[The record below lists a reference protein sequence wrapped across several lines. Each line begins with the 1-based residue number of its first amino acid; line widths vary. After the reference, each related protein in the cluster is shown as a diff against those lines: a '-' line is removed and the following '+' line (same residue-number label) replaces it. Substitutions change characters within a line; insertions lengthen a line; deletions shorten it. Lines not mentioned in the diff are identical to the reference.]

1 MLTRH
6 LRAAWLASVVLIAV
20 ANAVAQAPLPRTTE
34 PADLTTDLHNASPP
48 PSPAPPTQAPAAPTV
63 PPTLH
68 GFNAGATVAGIH
80 DSVVGWSTL
89 FTPTIGY
96 SFNDILSVDAT
107 LPVYMYRLAESLSA
121 RPRRNQQ
128 LVNQRGELGDLVM
141 AMHAQFI
148 PPLFQYQVT
157 AALSAPTGDE
167 DYGLTTGRAT
177 FDVNNHFERTFRRLT
192 PNLELGIGDS
202 STLVN
207 RIVSKN
213 YTTLGPLAHFQAGLG
228 LTLPHDLFFESDAYE
243 QLPIGDQKI
252 YGPSRRGKATIVTGH
267 NVSEDNGF
275 TSSLDLPIDRHT
287 TFTGYYSRSLRLRI
301 DSVGIGLTYV
311 LRAPPQ
317 NPETPL
323 DDLFR

>member
-1 MLTRH
+1 MLTRQV
-6 LRAAWLASVVLIAV
+6 RTVWLASLCLIVLTS
-20 ANAVAQAPLPRTTE
+20 AVAQSPVPRPPE
-34 PADLTTDLHNASPP
+34 PANLPADLHSTASASSLTPP
-48 PSPAPPTQAPAAPTV
+48 AEAAVV
-63 PPTLH
+63 PGITPTLH

-96 SFNDILSVDAT
+96 SFNDIFSVDAT
-107 LPVYMYRLAESLSA
+107 LPIYMYRLAESLSA

-141 AMHAQFI
+141 ELHAQFV
-148 PPLFQYQVT
+148 PPLFQYQIT
-157 AALSAPTGDE
+157 AAISAPTGDE

-213 YTTLGPLAHFQAGLG
+213 YTTLGPLAHFQTGIG
-228 LTLPHDLFFESDAYE
+228 LTLPRDLFFESDVYE

-287 TFTGYYSRSLRLRI
+287 TLTGYYSRSLRLRI